1 MSLRLAREI
10 GCCILLLLI
19 SNSCFASC
27 EVASDSRIDSKLE
40 IELQGLCNRLSYK
53 VPQNKLFVLYVSD
66 KDKEVNA
73 YAFEKDK
80 YSVIYIT
87 DPFLKVHSY
96 DPRLLAFV
104 IGHEM
109 GHHALGHVTE
119 TWQTKLTDRIKLA
132 VSSTY
137 GADALG
143 YGNLAKFSI
152 KSADNHYSRKQE
164 LDADNYAKNLVIAA
178 GFKMQ
183 DVLDSLNILL
193 GLSNDSRFKS
203 FFTSHPD
210 TQLRISN
217 INK

>member
-1 MSLRLAREI
+1 MV
-10 GCCILLLLI
+10 LLLI
-19 SNSCFASC
+19 NVNCYAGC
-27 EVASDSRIDSKLE
+27 EIASDSGIDSKLE

-53 VPQNKLFVLYVSD
+53 VPQNKSFVLYVSE
-66 KDKEVNA
+66 KDNELNA
-73 YAFEKDK
+73 YAFEKNK
-80 YSVIYIT
+80 YSIIYIS
-87 DPFLKVHSY
+87 DPLLKAHSY

-104 IGHEM
+104 VGHEM

-119 TWQTKLTDRIKLA
+119 TWQTKLVDRIKLA

-152 KSADNHYSRKQE
+152 KSADNHYSRRQE
-164 LDADNYAKNLVIAA
+164 LDADNYAKKLVISA
-178 GFKMQ
+178 GFQMQ

-203 FFTSHPD
+203 FFSSHPD

-217 INK
+217 IQK

>member
-19 SNSCFASC
+19 SNTCFASC

-96 DPRLLAFV
+96 C
-104 IGHEM
+104 
-109 GHHALGHVTE
+109 LG
-119 TWQTKLTDRIKLA
+119 
-132 VSSTY
+132 
-137 GADALG
+137 
-143 YGNLAKFSI
+143 N
-152 KSADNHYSRKQE
+152 
-164 LDADNYAKNLVIAA
+164 
-178 GFKMQ
+178 
-183 DVLDSLNILL
+183 
-193 GLSNDSRFKS
+193 
-203 FFTSHPD
+203 
-210 TQLRISN
+210 
-217 INK
+217 